1 MYITE
6 KKYRLTDFFNSHW
19 NSYVASPSKPI
30 KPEHFKAVNA
40 IRTCRTEVLGKRI
53 YVCEQCGDISESYHS
68 CKHRFCPNCSW
79 NDTVKW
85 AERAYEKLL
94 NIPHR
99 HAVATLPHELNPLM
113 KNNYKLLNNA
123 LLRAAAETLKDW
135 TNAKYNI
142 KIGIMS
148 VLHTFGEKKN
158 QHNHVHMI
166 VSSGGVHN
174 RTGELVIRNEKFI
187 PYKFLSKKFRIKF
200 EDKLTELF
208 DNDKLEHS
216 FKNKIELL
224 KLLKKINKNN
234 WRFHFQ
240 PPMDNPLK
248 VIKYIGRYSKRACLS
263 ESKITNIQSEYIS
276 FRYKDNR
283 DRDTENKAKEKIL
296 TLHYSDFFPRLLQH
310 VPPSRFQIIR
320 YYGLYANSNKTKPEY
335 TKKPEIKKETQ
346 TSYKKPTVCEYCNC
360 EKIHFYTIFD
370 RRTPRTRTEKFDKNK
385 HKHAIV
391 YFKKIA

>member
-1 MYITE
+1 
-6 KKYRLTDFFNSHW
+6 
-19 NSYVASPSKPI
+19 
-30 KPEHFKAVNA
+30 
-40 IRTCRTEVLGKRI
+40 
-53 YVCEQCGDISESYHS
+53 
-68 CKHRFCPNCSW
+68 
-79 NDTVKW
+79 
-85 AERAYEKLL
+85 
-94 NIPHR
+94 
-99 HAVATLPHELNPLM
+99 
-113 KNNYKLLNNA
+113 
-123 LLRAAAETLKDW
+123 
-135 TNAKYNI
+135 
-142 KIGIMS
+142 MS

-263 ESKITNIQSEYIS
+263 ESKITNIQGEYIS

-296 TLHYSDFFPRLLQH
+296 TLHYSDFFQD
-310 VPPSRFQIIR
+310 S
-320 YYGLYANSNKTKPEY
+320 
-335 TKKPEIKKETQ
+335 
-346 TSYKKPTVCEYCNC
+346 CNM
-360 EKIHFYTIFD
+360 F
-370 RRTPRTRTEKFDKNK
+370 RRQG
-385 HKHAIV
+385 
-391 YFKKIA
+391 FK